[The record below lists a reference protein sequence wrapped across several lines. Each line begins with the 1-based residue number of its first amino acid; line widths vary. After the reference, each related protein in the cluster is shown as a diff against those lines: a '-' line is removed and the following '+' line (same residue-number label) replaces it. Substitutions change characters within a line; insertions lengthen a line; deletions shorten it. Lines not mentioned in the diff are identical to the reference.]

1 MIGRTVHAA
10 AAPIWRINNDEKR
23 NLFFTIIFLI
33 IPFSTIFSVC
43 ILGSFNEMINPIM
56 KKQLLTT
63 KINFSSF
70 ANPAA
75 TIPASH
81 PRA

>member
-1 MIGRTVHAA
+1 MR
-10 AAPIWRINNDEKR
+10 
-23 NLFFTIIFLI
+23 
-33 IPFSTIFSVC
+33 
-43 ILGSFNEMINPIM
+43 NPIM

-75 TIPASH
+75 TMPASH
-81 PRA
+81 PKAWNDITDATLDFPFPASYAYANIGGIIIPDAIPAPNLAMIKYVVLSAK